1 MITVNNLLSIAF
13 VSLFV
18 TIIGTFVAL
27 NLWDRANT
35 MPSLEGFGGV
45 AKGAGIPD
53 CLRTSKE
60 AADLYELIATKCDT
74 TEQGPDD
81 LVELQLILSKLAC
94 FKKDLMSPSG
104 IVEATRY
111 QPYNTSHDI
120 EPVSETTARCLAK
133 TIPSRDLNIS
143 FDKWTTRGNFLVKCL
158 CGAVGLTEAESDKAH
173 SLFAAVIA
181 DVSDV
186 AKSQCLVGEILIDGK
201 PGPRDVGG
209 YVAPNLL
216 ELREYK
222 GYY

>member
-1 MITVNNLLSIAF
+1 MITKNNLISIVVVAVF
-13 VSLFV
+13 VS
-18 TIIGTFVAL
+18 IIATFVAF
-27 NLWDRANT
+27 NLWERANT
-35 MPSLEGFGGV
+35 VPTLEGFGGV

-60 AADLYELIATKCDT
+60 AADLYELIANKSDK
-74 TEQGPDD
+74 TEEGPDD
-81 LVELQLILSKLAC
+81 LSELQLILSKLSC

-133 TIPSRDLNIS
+133 TIPPRDLNIS
-143 FDKWTTRGNFLVKCL
+143 FDKWTTRGSFLVKRL
-158 CGAVGLTEAESDKAH
+158 CGAVGLTQAESDKANA
-173 SLFAAVIA
+173 LFAAVIA

-186 AKSQCLVGEILIDGK
+186 ANSQCLVGEILIDGK

-209 YVAPNLL
+209 YVTSDLL